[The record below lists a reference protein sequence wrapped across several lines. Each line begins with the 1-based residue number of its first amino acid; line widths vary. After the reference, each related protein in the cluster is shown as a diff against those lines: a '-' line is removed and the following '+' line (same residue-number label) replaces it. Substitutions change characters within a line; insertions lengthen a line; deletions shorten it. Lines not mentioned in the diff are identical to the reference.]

1 MHNRDDTFCAFKT
14 TSAPGPQKA
23 DIQSDVAPIYIYGS
37 FPHYNESSYL
47 CASRHWTGRLW
58 ARTEGS
64 LGDNNIYL
72 VRTVL
77 ENASD
82 SFLLPLFIFLY
93 NSFHK

>member
-1 MHNRDDTFCAFKT
+1 MILSVLLKPPVLLDPRKPTYRAMWRPFIFMDH
-14 TSAPGPQKA
+14 S
-23 DIQSDVAPIYIYGS
+23 PIIMKV
-37 FPHYNESSYL
+37 PTL